1 MAEPER
7 HRRLRRNLY
16 LLVSGGRRTC
26 RPGARAHQ
34 TADQCALASAS
45 RITVIEWPSLN
56 VTADSAGISTSLL
69 PVAAAPAVPAPA
81 PTRPPISAPLP
92 PPARPPINKPA
103 PAPPPAIFAVRLP
116 LPFTILV

>member
-16 LLVSGGRRTC
+16 LLVAGGRRTC
-26 RPGARAHQ
+26 RPGARAHH
-34 TADQCALASAS
+34 TAEQCALASAS
-45 RITVIEWPSLN
+45 HPPDPAGLAPSLFP
-56 VTADSAGISTSLL
+56 G
-69 PVAAAPAVPAPA
+69 PAAPAAPAPA